1 MKTEILEGFQ
11 ICISVPLNSY
21 FALAIFKEI
30 ALLWPR
36 PNNFF
41 FSTRFRETSRLMYKK
56 SNSFVYKFVV
66 NFQVF

>member
-1 MKTEILEGFQ
+1 M
-11 ICISVPLNSY
+11 
-21 FALAIFKEI
+21 AAIFKEI

-41 FSTRFRETSRLMYKK
+41 FSARFRETSRLIYKK
-56 SNSFVYKFVV
+56 SNSFAYKFVV